1 MEKTENT
8 VAENI
13 RRLRLKNQLK
23 QADLA
28 KKLNLS
34 RQSLSAYERG
44 ITLPDI
50 YLLIE
55 IAELFKISLDELAG
69 RNTGK

>member
-28 KKLNLS
+28 KKLNIS

>member
-13 RRLRLKNQLK
+13 RRLRLKHQLK

-28 KKLNLS
+28 KKLNIS